1 MTAFDMEYD
10 ELFSPITFRGGAVAR
25 GRVCLAPLTNLQS
38 HDDGTLSDDERRW
51 LERRAEGGFAI
62 VETCAAHVSEEGKG
76 FDGQLGVWSDA
87 HLPRLTELAAGLQG
101 HGALGVVQLYHG
113 GVRSPARLT
122 GRQPWSASVF
132 TEERPNFEAPRAGT
146 EADIAAAIESFVA
159 AAVRSHRAGFAGVEL
174 HAAHGYLLSQFL
186 SATMNQR
193 SDAWGGDFAGR
204 ARLVRTIA
212 QKIRAALPSS
222 FVLGVRIS
230 PEDFGFA
237 KGLDLD
243 ESLQLARWLADDGAD
258 FIHLSLWDVAR
269 NTLKRPDQHPVR
281 LFRAALPAEVKIVV
295 AGNVW
300 TPAEALAQL
309 GLGADMVALGR
320 AGILN
325 PDWPKLAREPG
336 FTPERGPLAPAELRA
351 RAISERFVVY
361 LRRFKGMVAE
371 A

>member
-1 MTAFDMEYD
+1 MEYG

-25 GRVCLAPLTNLQS
+25 GRMCLAPLTNLQS

-62 VETCAAHVSEEGKG
+62 VETCAAHVSEEAKG
-76 FDGQLGVWSDA
+76 FDGQLGVWSDH
-87 HLPRLTELAAGLQG
+87 HLPRLTELAAGLQAG
-101 HGALGVVQLYHG
+101 GALGLVQLYHG

-122 GRQPWSASVF
+122 GRQPWSASEF
-132 TEERPNFEAPRAGT
+132 TEDRPNFEAPRAGT

-159 AAVRSHRAGFAGVEL
+159 AAIRSHRAGFAGVEL

-186 SATMNQR
+186 SATMNR
-193 SDAWGGDFAGR
+193 RNDEWGGDIAGR

-237 KGLDLD
+237 RGLDLD
-243 ESLQLARWLADDGAD
+243 ESLQVARWLADDGAD

-269 NTLKRPDQHPVR
+269 NTLKRPDQHPTR
-281 LFRAALPAEVKIVV
+281 LFRAAVPEEVKIVV

-336 FTPERGPLAPAELRA
+336 FVPERGPLAPAELRA
-351 RAISERFVVY
+351 RAISDRFVVY
-361 LRRFKGMVAE
+361 LRRFKGLVAE